1 MALCS
6 DVRIWLSVGCRAWRY
21 YGDVYMI
28 NQVTEEELA
37 EIEARA
43 NAAAEGPWIV
53 VDTFQGQESGVEDAV
68 GFSVVQPYI
77 EFENSGL
84 SPENARFIAAARSD
98 IPRLITEIKRLRS
111 DNAKHTPKSESLK
124 VD

>member
-1 MALCS
+1 MS
-6 DVRIWLSVGCRAWRY
+6 DP
-21 YGDVYMI
+21 M
-28 NQVTEEELA
+28 TEEELA